1 MEEETSPS
9 QAPADP
15 AALAFKAL
23 REEVALVR
31 HAVSGLA
38 AERAAIEI
46 PNYSQTLGQI
56 VRASEATAAGLKAL
70 AATPALRLTAQDW
83 GQEIAVASE
92 QARRAD
98 QQALTQARDTLQQ
111 AARDMTAKLT
121 SAKSADKQRQWLLG
135 TWTGGFL
142 GGMLLLAIGIGPVV
156 RAMPESWHWPESMAA
171 NIVGMG
177 QEAAGARL
185 IESAAP
191 NRWGDLVLGSRIV
204 RDNRADL
211 VRCEKAAA
219 KDARSVRCAIEI
231 DNATSRRGGRSACS
245 KFRIVEKLSRF

>member
-1 MEEETSPS
+1 MEEETSPA

-46 PNYSQTLGQI
+46 PDYSQTLGQI

-121 SAKSADKQRQWLLG
+121 SAKSAENQRQWLLW
-135 TWTGGFL
+135 TWTGGFFA
-142 GGMLLLAIGIGPVV
+142 GMLLLGIGIGPVV

-171 NIVGMG
+171 AILRLDR
-177 QEAAGARL
+177 EAADARL
-185 IESAAP
+185 IESAKP
-191 NRWGDLVLGSRIV
+191 NRWRDIAFGYRIV
-204 RDNRADL
+204 SDNR
-211 VRCEKAAA
+211 
-219 KDARSVRCAIEI
+219 DAIAQCKKGLTNKRASVHCTIEI
-231 DNATSRRGGRSACS
+231 NTEA
-245 KFRIVEKLSRF
+245 FR

>member
-1 MEEETSPS
+1 MDEEASPS

-46 PNYSQTLGQI
+46 PDYSETLGQI
-56 VRASEATAAGLKAL
+56 MRMSAATAAGLKAL
-70 AATPALRLTAQDW
+70 AAMPALRLTAQDW
-83 GQEIAVASE
+83 AREIAAAGKEAS
-92 QARRAD
+92 RSD
-98 QQALTQARDTLQQ
+98 QEELTQAREALQQ

-121 SAKSADKQRQWLLG
+121 SAKSADNQRQWVLWTG
-135 TWTGGFL
+135 TGGFFA
-142 GGMLLLAIGIGPVV
+142 GMLLLAIGIGPVV

-171 NIVGMG
+171 DIVGTD
-177 QEAAGARL
+177 QQAAGARL

-191 NRWGDLVLGSRIV
+191 KQWRDMAFGYRVVS
-204 RDNRADL
+204 DNRDAIAQ
-211 VRCEKAAA
+211 CEKEAA
-219 KDARSVRCAIEI
+219 KAARSVRCPIKI
-231 DNATSRRGGRSACS
+231 DHATTR
-245 KFRIVEKLSRF
+245 

>member
-1 MEEETSPS
+1 MEDEKSPS
-9 QAPADP
+9 LAPADP

-31 HAVSGLA
+31 LAVAGLA
-38 AERAAIEI
+38 ADCAAIEI
-46 PNYSQTLGQI
+46 PDYSETLGQI
-56 VRASEATAAGLKAL
+56 VRASEATAASLKTLTAM
-70 AATPALRLTAQDW
+70 PALRLTAQDW

-98 QQALTQARDTLQQ
+98 QQALTQARDALQQ

-142 GGMLLLAIGIGPVV
+142 AGMLLLAIGIGPGV

-171 NIVGMG
+171 DIVGMD
-177 QEAAGARL
+177 QETAGARL
-185 IESAAP
+185 IETAAP
-191 NRWGDLVLGSRIV
+191 DRWRDLVLDYPIV
-204 RDNRADL
+204 RDNRDAL
-211 VRCEKAAA
+211 ARCKKGSTNKRA
-219 KDARSVRCAIEI
+219 SVHCTIEI
-231 DNATSRRGGRSACS
+231 NTEA
-245 KFRIVEKLSRF
+245 FR